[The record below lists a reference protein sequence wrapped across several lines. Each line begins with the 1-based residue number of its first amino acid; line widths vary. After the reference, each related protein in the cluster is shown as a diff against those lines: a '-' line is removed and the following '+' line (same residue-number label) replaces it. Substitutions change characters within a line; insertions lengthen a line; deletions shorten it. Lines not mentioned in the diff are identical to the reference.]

1 MDLKVLFLIQILLIF
16 CFSISLY
23 VIELRIES
31 IEERKYN
38 KNLNENE
45 DNTGIIKN
53 QYIVVLREN
62 ATFIDEFTRTN
73 WIKKALDE
81 SVESYSKIIHYYSIP
96 NQIGWNTP
104 SESLQ
109 ILKNNN
115 IERSESFIGFVA
127 KLSPDMYEYFV
138 HHPSVKLIEN
148 DEFVKLDDI
157 IENDNSDKKIFLKN
171 NEGLEDKSGNN
182 IYDDND
188 INTSSIVYK
197 EKSNLNLSRLVN
209 RNPITNK

>member
-62 ATFIDEFTRTN
+62 ATFID
-73 WIKKALDE
+73 
-81 SVESYSKIIHYYSIP
+81 
-96 NQIGWNTP
+96 
-104 SESLQ
+104 
-109 ILKNNN
+109 
-115 IERSESFIGFVA
+115 
-127 KLSPDMYEYFV
+127 
-138 HHPSVKLIEN
+138 
-148 DEFVKLDDI
+148 
-157 IENDNSDKKIFLKN
+157 
-171 NEGLEDKSGNN
+171 GN
-182 IYDDND
+182 
-188 INTSSIVYK
+188 K
-197 EKSNLNLSRLVN
+197 
-209 RNPITNK
+209 